1 MTKLKQKFLT
11 ISHVFLSMVL
21 ILSSF
26 TYGIKPAKAA
36 PPPMFTLTAAEAQG
50 VGLDEFYEGR
60 CFRVNINL
68 HTGNQA
74 TGGADVIIDYDNTN
88 ATIVQNNCVTPAT
101 TIYSNGLYNVY
112 PAGGNSVTATQI
124 KLSAYQNPGN
134 SYTNNALAIYGY
146 FYVLVNDPD
155 PAFDLNFD
163 YTPGSTIDT
172 NIAQLGTGID
182 ILASVEDL
190 SLQLV
195 NDTDA
200 PYFDGHNPLDGA
212 INVPVEAV
220 IAYNMK
226 DDQSGVNNATR
237 AATVDQGSGAVAET
251 VTTSCTTTNANRV
264 PVCSAIVNPSG
275 YFPYLTLITVNA
287 SFSDLGNPTV
297 HSVIDSW
304 SFTTEDDIHA
314 PYVEN
319 ENPAIGAVNQ
329 PVGTNVVFRIKDYKN
344 QAGIIPGLG
353 VDINTVVV
361 VVDGITY
368 TAAGPNFFTYAGTP
382 ENYLI
387 TIDPAVDFPPA
398 YTVNVSVDGADLHA
412 PAANVMPTHNYSFM
426 TSDVNAPYIDNE
438 DPAPDDVSVSANSNV
453 VFQIHDVGAG
463 VDLNSLVVQVAGVTY
478 TMAGPNIFTVNA
490 LSAPNDY
497 EITIDP
503 IADFGG
509 GQAVLVVID
518 ADDLS
523 APVNHMPTY
532 YYVFG
537 AAGAGCPVCGACD
550 SCCPAAPAC
559 DSCCPAGGGG
569 GSCGG
574 GGGGTIYP
582 SISNQQIYQ
591 IDESSVLVTWFSNKN
606 GDSRVYYGSDSV
618 AAPIASA
625 ENYSYDYQSVIG
637 DDNKT
642 YHSVTISGLQAGNL
656 YFFRPASLMEGQVY
670 FGEEMV
676 MTPKF
681 SSLTVVNQEFID
693 KACPVCAL
701 GSVLGW
707 QEEKNSSV
715 SCEPVIVEKVVTQD
729 SSKFISGSTLKLSEV
744 NGYNYEL
751 SAELMSINLLANNEL
766 VLRGVGK
773 PNTEFI
779 LNLEPQ
785 LAMSP
790 VKVNENGL
798 WEFRIA
804 NLPEDK
810 LGTYKVYALEN
821 NDAGILVENLIGQF
835 NVRKAVLTEMSQTGM
850 TIVERVNQ
858 EMAAMQAQKT
868 VPLYIYVLI
877 SVTVLSMLYN
887 LYLFRKQTNK

>member
-1 MTKLKQKFLT
+1 MHKIKQKILT

-26 TYGIKPAKAA
+26 NFSIKTAQAA

-50 VGLDEFYEGR
+50 VGADEFYEGR

-74 TGGADVIIDYDNTN
+74 TGGADVIINYNNTN

-101 TIYSNGLYNVY
+101 TVYTGGLYNVY
-112 PAGGNSVTATQI
+112 PVGGNSVSATQI

-134 SYTNNALAIYGY
+134 SYTNNALAVYGY

-155 PAFDLNFD
+155 PAFALNFD
-163 YTPGSTIDT
+163 YTPGSTVDT

-182 ILASVEDL
+182 ILASVENL
-190 SLQLV
+190 ALKLV
-195 NDTDA
+195 TDTDN
-200 PYFDGHNPLDGA
+200 PYFDGYNPLNGA
-212 INVPVEAV
+212 INVPVEAA

-226 DDQSGVNNATR
+226 DNQSGVNNATR
-237 AATVDQGSGAVAET
+237 AATVDQGSGAVAES
-251 VTTSCTTTNANRV
+251 VNTTCTTTNANRV
-264 PVCSAIVNPSG
+264 PVCSAIVNPAG

-297 HSVIDSW
+297 HTANATW

-319 ENPAIGAVNQ
+319 ENPAPGSVNR
-329 PVGTNVVFRIKDYKN
+329 PVDTNVVFRIKDYKN
-344 QAGIIPGLG
+344 QAGVIPGLG
-353 VDINTVVV
+353 VNINSVVV

-368 TAAGPNFFTYAGTP
+368 TAAGPNVFTYSGTP

-387 TIDPAVDFPPA
+387 TINPAVDFPPA

-412 PAANVMPTHNYSFM
+412 PGPNVMPTHNYSFM
-426 TSDVNAPYIDNE
+426 TSDVHPPYIDNE
-438 DPAPDDVSVSANSNV
+438 DPAPDDVSISANSNV

-463 VDLNSLVVQVAGVTY
+463 VDLNSLVVEVAGVEY
-478 TMAGPNIFTVNA
+478 SLAGPNTFTVNP

-509 GQAVLVVID
+509 GQAVLVLIN
-518 ADDLS
+518 ARDLS
-523 APVNHMPTY
+523 APSNVMPTY

-537 AAGAGCPVCGACD
+537 AAGAGCPVCDVCGACD
-550 SCCPAAPAC
+550 SCCPV
-559 DSCCPAGGGG
+559 CPPGGG
-569 GSCGG
+569 GSGG
-574 GGGGTIYP
+574 GGGGGVSTIYP
-582 SISNQQIYQ
+582 SISNQQIFQ
-591 IDESSVLVTWFSNKN
+591 IDENSVLLTWYTNIA
-606 GDSRVYYGSDSV
+606 GDARVYYGNESV
-618 AAPIASA
+618 LASTSG
-625 ENYSYDYQSVIG
+625 ENYSYDYRSAI
-637 DDNKT
+637 DSENRT
-642 YHSVTISGLQAGNL
+642 YHSVTINGLQAGNL
-656 YFFRPASLMEGQVY
+656 YFFRPASLINGQVY
-670 FGEEMV
+670 LGEEMA

-681 SSLTVVNQEFID
+681 ASVTVVNQELINNE
-693 KACPVCAL
+693 CPVCAL

-707 QEEKNSSV
+707 QEEQGSSV
-715 SCEPVIVEKVVTQD
+715 SCSPVVVEKVVTQD
-729 SSKFISGSTLKLSEV
+729 SSKFISGATLKLSEV

-751 SAELMSINLLANNEL
+751 SAEIMSINLLANNEL
-766 VLRGVGK
+766 VLRGTGK

-790 VKVNENGL
+790 LQVNENGL

-804 NLPEDK
+804 NLPEGK
-810 LGTYKVYALEN
+810 LGTYKVYALEY

-835 NVRKAVLTEMSQTGM
+835 NIRKAVLTEMAKTGM
-850 TIVERVNQ
+850 TIVDRVNQ
-858 EMAAMQAQKT
+858 EMAAMQSQKN

-877 SVTVLSMLYN
+877 SVTILSMLYN

>member
-1 MTKLKQKFLT
+1 
-11 ISHVFLSMVL
+11 MVL
-21 ILSSF
+21 ICSSF
-26 TYGIKPAKAA
+26 TYGIKPAQAT

-74 TGGADVIIDYDNTN
+74 TGGADVIINYNNTN
-88 ATIVQNNCVTPAT
+88 VTIVQNNCVTPAT
-101 TIYSNGLYNVY
+101 TVYPGGLYNVY
-112 PAGGNSVTATQI
+112 PAGGNSVTSNQI

-134 SYTNNALAIYGY
+134 SYTNNALAVYGY
-146 FYVLVNDPD
+146 FYVLVNGPD
-155 PAFDLNFD
+155 PSFNLTFD
-163 YTPGSTIDT
+163 YTPGSTVDT
-172 NIAQLGTGID
+172 NIAQLGTGND
-182 ILASVEDL
+182 ILASVENL
-190 SLQLV
+190 SLKLV
-195 NDTDA
+195 TDTSN
-200 PYFDGHNPLDGA
+200 PYFDGFNPINGA

-226 DDQSGVNNATR
+226 DDQAGVNNATR
-237 AATVDQGSGAVAET
+237 AATVDQGNGPVAET
-251 VTTSCTTTNANRV
+251 VNTTCTTTNANRV
-264 PVCSAIVNPSG
+264 PVCSAIVNPAG
-275 YFPYLTLITVNA
+275 YFPYLTLVTVNA

-297 HSVIDSW
+297 HSANATW
-304 SFTTEDDIHA
+304 SFTTEDDVHA

-319 ENPAIGAVNQ
+319 ENPAPGSVNQ

-353 VDINTVVV
+353 VNINSVVV

-368 TAAGPNFFTYAGTP
+368 TATGPNKFTYSGTP

-387 TIDPAVDFPPA
+387 TIDPVVDFPPA
-398 YTVNVSVDGADLHA
+398 YTVNVRVDGADLHT
-412 PAANVMPTHNYSFM
+412 PSPNVMPTYNYSFM
-426 TSDVNAPYIDNE
+426 TSDVTHPYIDNE
-438 DPAPDDVSVSANSNV
+438 NPAPNDVSVSENSKV
-453 VFQIHDVGAG
+453 IFQIHDVGAG
-463 VDLNSLVVQVAGVTY
+463 VDLNSLVVKVAGINY
-478 TMAGPNIFTVNA
+478 TMAGPNTFTVNA

-503 IADFGG
+503 ITDFGG

-523 APVNHMPTY
+523 TPVNHMPTY

-559 DSCCPAGGGG
+559 DSCCSSGGGGGG

-574 GGGGTIYP
+574 GGGSTLYP

-591 IDESSVLVTWFSNKN
+591 INEDSVLVTWYTNMP
-606 GDSRVYYGSDSV
+606 GDSRVYYGTDSV
-618 AAPIASA
+618 ATPLASSDT
-625 ENYSYDYQSVIG
+625 YSYDYKNINLAG
-637 DDNKT
+637 GKT
-642 YHSVTISGLQAGNL
+642 YHAVTINGLKPGNL
-656 YFFRPASLMEGQVY
+656 YFFRPASLMEGQIY
-670 FGEEMV
+670 LGAEMA

-681 SSLTVVNQEFID
+681 ASVTVVNQEFID
-693 KACPVCAL
+693 SVCPVCAL

-707 QEEKNSSV
+707 QEEKKSSASCSPVVVQKIV
-715 SCEPVIVEKVVTQD
+715 SQD
-729 SSKFISGSTLKLSEV
+729 SSKFISDSTIKLNEV
-744 NGYNYEL
+744 NGYNYQL
-751 SAELMSINLLANNEL
+751 SSELMSIHLLTNNEL
-766 VLRGVGK
+766 VLRGTGK
-773 PNTEFI
+773 PNIEFI

-785 LAMSP
+785 LAMSS

-804 NLPEDK
+804 NLPNDK
-810 LGTYKVYALEN
+810 LGVYKVYALEK

-835 NVRKAVLTEMSQTGM
+835 TVRKAVQTELVLVGGTE
-850 TIVERVNQ
+850 VEK
-858 EMAAMQAQKT
+858 MAGAPLVVENENKSI
-868 VPLYIYVLI
+868 PLYLYVLS
-877 SVTVLSMLYN
+877 SVTILSILYN
-887 LYLFRKQTNK
+887 LYLFRKQTSKNNILK